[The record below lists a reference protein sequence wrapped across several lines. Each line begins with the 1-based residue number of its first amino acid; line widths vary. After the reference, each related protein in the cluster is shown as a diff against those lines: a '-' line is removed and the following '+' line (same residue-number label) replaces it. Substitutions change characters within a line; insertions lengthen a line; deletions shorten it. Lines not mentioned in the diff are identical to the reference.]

1 MKIDNEILSI
11 INDIPWFENCG
22 NRTEISLNYK
32 YKFVTEK
39 EMIRSLSGT
48 KWENLEL
55 DEFNKLYDWFR
66 TSSICLAWNRSVDEI
81 KKDEMPK
88 FDLLVKDKIK
98 KIFGNE
104 QKLVLDSFHW
114 DLLMIIMKL
123 TISKRFSSNDE
134 PYFYNELLEIY
145 KSGHFP
151 CGWRGHY
158 PEGTVL
164 IY

>member
-11 INDIPWFENCG
+11 INEIPWFEKCG

-39 EMIRSLSGT
+39 EMIKSLSGI
-48 KWENLEL
+48 KWDNLEN

-66 TSSICLAWNRSVDEI
+66 TSAICLDWERSVREI
-81 KKDEMPK
+81 RKEEMPK

-98 KIFGNE
+98 KVFVNE
-104 QKLVLDSFHW
+104 QKLVLDSFHYE
-114 DLLMIIMKL
+114 LLMIIMKL

-134 PYFYNELLEIY
+134 PHFYNELLEIY
-145 KSGHFP
+145 KAGHFP
-151 CGWRGHY
+151 CGWRGSY
-158 PEGTVL
+158 PEGTIL

>member
-1 MKIDNEILSI
+1 MKIDSEILSI
-11 INDIPWFENCG
+11 INEIPWFEKCG
-22 NRTEISLNYK
+22 NRTEILLNYK

-39 EMIRSLSGT
+39 EMIQPLSGI
-48 KWENLEL
+48 KWDNLEN

-66 TSSICLAWNRSVDEI
+66 TSAICLDLERSVREI
-81 KKDEMPK
+81 RKEEMPK

-98 KIFGNE
+98 KVFVNE
-104 QKLVLDSFHW
+104 QKLVLDSFHY

-145 KSGHFP
+145 KAGHFP
-151 CGWRGHY
+151 CGWRGSY
-158 PEGTVL
+158 PEGTIL